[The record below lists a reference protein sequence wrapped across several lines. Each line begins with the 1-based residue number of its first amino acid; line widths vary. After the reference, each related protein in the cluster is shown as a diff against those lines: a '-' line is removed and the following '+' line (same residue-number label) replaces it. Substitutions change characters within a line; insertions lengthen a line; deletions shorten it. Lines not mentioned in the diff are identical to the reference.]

1 MISMIARRGFSIKD
15 KTIVPCD
22 RMVCLCVEYL
32 DFSKKSEYE
41 TYKHCMITNTNNKK
55 YERNVNVLIAGV
67 DKGRITIDKI
77 FQMMKESE
85 KKMS

>member
-15 KTIVPCD
+15 KNIVPCD
-22 RMVCLCVEYL
+22 RIVCLCVEYL

-55 YERNVNVLIAGV
+55 YERNVNVLNARV
-67 DKGRITIDKI
+67 EKERNTIDKI

-85 KKMS
+85 KRMS

>member
-1 MISMIARRGFSIKD
+1 MMSVIARRGFSIKD
-15 KTIVPCD
+15 KNIVPCD
-22 RMVCLCVEYL
+22 RVVCLCVEYL

-41 TYKHCMITNTNNKK
+41 TYKHCMITNINNKK
-55 YERNVNVLIAGV
+55 YERNVLNAGFKKESNV
-67 DKGRITIDKI
+67 IDKI